1 MIISPE
7 VINICKKKAF
17 LVSKPRDCDYYIC
30 VKEKIEETK
39 QIQIRRGASGRSLVD
54 IPNEISI
61 GAGTLITIED
71 LGFSHH
77 KYDTDKDAY
86 LEAFQQCA
94 AATQFGVLIPV
105 GTIEN
110 WKKWAASE
118 ACREEVKGLSD
129 NRVFAYIEHQEKD
142 AGGKKGYI
150 IKIGDEMSWP
160 TVRDGKGYILW
171 RDGDF
176 YEGEFQGNKKHGQGK
191 WVSKNGHVYEGEWEA
206 GKRHG
211 KGKWVTKNGD
221 IYEGEYNADKKHGKG
236 WYHGADGE
244 MYYGEWKDEKKD
256 GHGMLRMADGSMY
269 NGFFKNGK
277 FHGEGS
283 YMNASAG
290 MNGTWKNGVL
300 RIAAPTNAP
309 EEHHESPPSKR
320 SRTISPDK
328 VVSDH

>member
-1 MIISPE
+1 MVVISPE

-17 LVSKPRDCDYYIC
+17 LVSKPRDCDYCIH
-30 VKEKIEETK
+30 VKEKIKGTK
-39 QIQIRRGASGRSLVD
+39 QIQIRRGASGQSLAD
-54 IPNEISI
+54 IPNKISI
-61 GAGTLITIED
+61 GAGALITIED
-71 LGFSHH
+71 LGLSHQ
-77 KYDTDKDAY
+77 KYDTDKNAY

-94 AATQFGVLIPV
+94 AATKFGVLIPV

-118 ACREEVKGLSD
+118 ACREEVKGLLD
-129 NRVFAYIEHQEKD
+129 NPVFAYIEHQEKD

-150 IKIGDEMSWP
+150 TQIGDKRSLP
-160 TVRDGKGYILW
+160 TVRDGKGYILC
-171 RDGDF
+171 RSGDF
-176 YEGEFQGNKKHGQGK
+176 YEGELKGSSRHGKGK
-191 WVSKNGHVYEGEWEA
+191 FVRPNGDIYEGEWEA

-211 KGKWVTKNGD
+211 KGKMVSKNGD
-221 IYEGEYNADKKHGKG
+221 IYEGVWKDNKSHGKG

-244 MYYGEWKDEKKD
+244 MYYGGWKDGKKD

-269 NGFFKNGK
+269 NGFFTNGK
-277 FHGEGS
+277 FHGKGW
-283 YMNASAG
+283 YLDASAG
-290 MNGTWKNGVL
+290 TNGTWENGV

-309 EEHHESPPSKR
+309 EEHYENPPSKR